1 LGEADAEARAA
12 GKDAWTEGRLIK
24 RTAMRKMIMRETVMR
39 KSDRGADNGKN
50 VKAGDT
56 AVSPH
61 NCSITTTLT

>member
-1 LGEADAEARAA
+1 
-12 GKDAWTEGRLIK
+12 
-24 RTAMRKMIMRETVMR
+24 MRKMIMRETVMR